1 MIKNTGLV
9 TEAKVWL
16 RRKNGPGEIVRVV
29 LDAGIGSQV
38 IAYNLYHAFEDDPGY
53 LGRILFDAEG
63 YWIYDGSI
71 LSIAEQEQLAKF
83 IIDYVKRFETQSP
96 TDPDHKAAY

>member
-1 MIKNTGLV
+1 MMKNTGLV

-16 RRKNGPGEIVRVV
+16 KHKDGPGEIIRVA
-29 LDAGIGSQV
+29 LDAGIGSKT

-53 LGRILFDAEG
+53 LGRILFDKEG
-63 YWIYDGSI
+63 YWIYEGTD

-83 IIDYVKRFETQSP
+83 IIDYVKKHTVAVSNELS
-96 TDPDHKAAY
+96 

>member
-1 MIKNTGLV
+1 MMKNTGLV

-16 RRKNGPGEIVRVV
+16 KHKDGPGEIIRVA
-29 LDAGIGSQV
+29 LDAGIGSST
-38 IAYNLYHAFEDDPGY
+38 IAYNLYNAFEDNPDY

-71 LSIAEQEQLAKF
+71 LSIGEQEQLAKF
-83 IIDYVKRFETQSP
+83 IIEYVKK
-96 TDPDHKAAY
+96 HAAAVSNELS

>member
-1 MIKNTGLV
+1 MMKNTGLV

-16 RRKNGPGEIVRVV
+16 KHKDGPGEIIRVA
-29 LDAGIGSQV
+29 LDAGIGSKT
-38 IAYNLYHAFEDDPGY
+38 IAYNLYHAFDDSPEY
-53 LGRILFDAEG
+53 LGRILFDWEG

-83 IIDYVKRFETQSP
+83 IIDYVKK
-96 TDPDHKAAY
+96 HAAAVSNELP